1 MPKPPIPEGRLARV
15 FQEAMKLWDTLR
27 TNGATFN
34 ERAAGLELVLRK
46 HWPFTR
52 EWKYLCAGCDD
63 TGLVIEQCPGDASCG
78 RQRLHGPHTFG
89 QACWC
94 SLGAKFRDPKP
105 SPQDFAQA
113 GKVKKKRDGFT
124 RAGR

>member
-1 MPKPPIPEGRLARV
+1 MPKPTKTDGRLAQV

-27 TNGATFN
+27 TNGATFE

-63 TGLVIEQCPGDASCG
+63 TGLVMEQCPGDSSCG
-78 RQRLHGPHTFG
+78 RPRAHGPHAFG

-94 SLGAKFRDPKP
+94 SLGARFRDVARPGP
-105 SPQDFAQA
+105 EDFAQA
-113 GKVKKKRDGFT
+113 GKAKPRGGFKRL
-124 RAGR
+124 GR